1 MKNVLVI
8 GGSYF
13 AGKVFVEEAHSRGD
27 YALFVLNRGRRP
39 LGMADVQEI
48 VCDRHDAARL
58 QQVLPAMQWDA
69 VVDFCAYAPE
79 DVITLLDNLKCP
91 PRQYICIS
99 TATVHQN
106 SLALPM
112 NEETPLL
119 TGPLP
124 GPHGDYG
131 YKKVLLERKLGELAD
146 RNGFRHLAL
155 RPVFIYGKYNYAPR
169 ESYFCDLIAKGQPIV
184 LPAPPQALFSMVSV
198 WDLARICVA
207 CIEKSD
213 VPSGP
218 YFVAS
223 DELICYDR
231 LIEVLQAAAGKQLE
245 VIRRPVRV
253 LENQGVPL
261 PFPLEELLIYSGER
275 LRMILNYRYAP
286 FSEAMTDT
294 YNWYVEKTIH
304 ARGQHC

>member
-13 AGKVFVEEAHSRGD
+13 VGKVFVEEALKRGD
-27 YALFVLNRGRRP
+27 CGLFVLNRGRRR
-39 LGMADVQEI
+39 LGLAGVQEI
-48 VCDRHDAARL
+48 VCDRHDAAGLR
-58 QQVLPAMQWDA
+58 QALPAMQWDA
-69 VVDFCAYAPE
+69 IVDFCAYDPD
-79 DVITLLDNLKCP
+79 DVVTLLDNLLRP

-106 SLALPM
+106 SLTLPM

-131 YKKVLLERKLGELAD
+131 YKKVLLEQTLRERAD

-169 ESYFCDLIAKGQPIV
+169 ESYFCDLIAKGQPII
-184 LPAPPQALFSMVSV
+184 LPTPPQALFSMVSV
-198 WDLARICVA
+198 WDLARICIA
-207 CIEKSD
+207 CIENSE
-213 VPSGP
+213 VPSGA
-218 YFVAS
+218 YVVAS

-245 VIRRPVRV
+245 IIRRPVRV
-253 LENQGVPL
+253 LENQGIPL
-261 PFPLEELLIYSGER
+261 PFPLEELLIYSGAR
-275 LRMILNYRYAP
+275 LQTILNYHYSSFAE
-286 FSEAMTDT
+286 SMAKT
-294 YNWYVEKTIH
+294 YNWYLEKRLN
-304 ARGQHC
+304 AQ

>member
-13 AGKVFVEEAHSRGD
+13 TGKVFVEEAHQRRD
-27 YALFVLNRGRRP
+27 YALFVLNRGRRR
-39 LGMADVQEI
+39 LGLAGVQEI

-58 QQVLPAMQWDA
+58 QQVLPAIEWDA
-69 VVDFCAYAPE
+69 IVDFCAYDPQ
-79 DVITLLDNLKCP
+79 DLVTLLDSLPCT

-99 TATVHQN
+99 TATVHQT

-131 YKKVLLERKLGELAD
+131 YKKVLLEKELGERAN
-146 RNGFRHLAL
+146 RNGFSHLAL

-169 ESYFCDLIAKGQPIV
+169 ESYFCDLIARGQPIT

-198 WDLARICVA
+198 WDLARICVG
-207 CIEKSD
+207 CIEKGEML
-213 VPSGP
+213 SGA
-218 YFVAS
+218 YLVAT

-231 LIEVLQAAAGKQLE
+231 LIEVLQAAAGRQLE
-245 VIRRPVRV
+245 IIRRPVRV
-253 LENQGVPL
+253 LENQGIPL

-275 LRMILNYRYAP
+275 LRTILNYRYSP
-286 FSEAMTDT
+286 FTESMTKT
-294 YNWYVEKTIH
+294 YNWFVEKTLN
-304 ARGQHC
+304 AQ